1 MLCLYEYDAVCVSG
15 KKKKRKEQKF
25 FPGQTHR
32 RKLEGTQEKTKPPS
46 TLKGFSKVAASIKSL
61 FGYRSSSGF
70 DFLNVKKIIIIK
82 NVACKLF
89 YSAKKFGE
97 LGCLTFSSGRK

>member
-1 MLCLYEYDAVCVSG
+1 MQDPDVNVCYVCMNMTQWG
-15 KKKKRKEQKF
+15 KKKRKEQKF
-25 FPGQTHR
+25 FPGQTHG

-70 DFLNVKKIIIIK
+70 DFLNVKK
-82 NVACKLF
+82 
-89 YSAKKFGE
+89 KKIYNNKKMWHANRFIQPRSLE
-97 LGCLTFSSGRK
+97 SSDV